1 MWMVKNMH
9 LVAILLWRKSILSPS
24 LHLPRR
30 RLEFTK
36 QIDLQI
42 TLLLQEVVRVMAKD
56 GVVEVI
62 EEDLIFP
69 CPESPMNRTPHAS
82 PALFGR
88 SSRSYSRSTV
98 SNSHSHSS
106 EGDTFEDFYDELFES
121 GSRSRSIDTLRQHD
135 QVRLHL
141 HLYPP
146 SPSSTHIFSY
156 SFSPPYHFFVISPPP
171 RPTWL
176 RLASS
181 IEKKKKQGKFYL
193 ISYSYLP
200 LSTYHFSEII
210 RNWSK
215 HSTKCSV
222 PDSSTPK
229 SSPSSP
235 STSKPHSK
243 KSKLS
248 HTSVFSSPRPVGSRT

>member
-1 MWMVKNMH
+1 
-9 LVAILLWRKSILSPS
+9 
-24 LHLPRR
+24 
-30 RLEFTK
+30 
-36 QIDLQI
+36 
-42 TLLLQEVVRVMAKD
+42 MAKD

-156 SFSPPYHFFVISPPP
+156 SFSPPYHFFVISHPPSQRGFASP
-171 RPTWL
+171 
-176 RLASS
+176 SS
-181 IEKKKKQGKFYL
+181 IEKKKKQGKFLSNIIFFSPSLHFITLARSYEIEASILRNAQCPIHQPPSPHRPPLLPPNLIQRSRSYPTHPYL
-193 ISYSYLP
+193 PPPAQWDREPKSLRPNVLLLFLLP
-200 LSTYHFSEII
+200 LSI
-210 RNWSK
+210 
-215 HSTKCSV
+215 
-222 PDSSTPK
+222 
-229 SSPSSP
+229 
-235 STSKPHSK
+235 STSQQ
-243 KSKLS
+243 
-248 HTSVFSSPRPVGSRT
+248 RRR